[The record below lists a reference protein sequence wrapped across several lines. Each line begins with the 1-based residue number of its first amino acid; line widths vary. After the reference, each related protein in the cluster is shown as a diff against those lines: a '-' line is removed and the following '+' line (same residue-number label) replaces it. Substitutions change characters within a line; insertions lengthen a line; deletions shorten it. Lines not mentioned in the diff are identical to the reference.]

1 MPTLHQQVQRG
12 SMEKMEKKYLRSLRE
27 RHNVIHNTKEMKI
40 EVGDVILIKSEE
52 KNKGKWESG

>member
-1 MPTLHQQVQRG
+1 MPTLYQQVQRG